1 MILSVI
7 IPAYNVE
14 QTLRRC
20 VESVVSQKVEDME
33 VIIVNDGSRDGTEV
47 TAKDLAEEFDCV
59 KLITQPNGG
68 LSDARNSGINI
79 AQGEY
84 ITFVDSDDYL
94 SGDVYPSLIAL
105 LDENSGCDVLEY
117 SFMQISEEE
126 GLSCTTLPQNT
137 YTDFR
142 DYWLH
147 GHAYRHTYAWN
158 KIFRRKI
165 FFEGEHPL
173 LRFAKGK
180 VFEDIFFM
188 SELLR
193 LKPRIMTVPTGNY
206 IYRKNPK
213 GITCTAG
220 GKELAQLL
228 EAHIRIAKSL
238 GLSFMQENRSKRR
251 LPQEEEECYM
261 AAANIQIYVCRQTGA
276 KPILPS
282 AIPTIRLRDL
292 RSPKKLIKKLLLRM
306 GGIEKLCHCQDTF
319 QPTLT
324 S

>member
-1 MILSVI
+1 MKLSVI

-14 QTLRRC
+14 HTLRRC
-20 VESVVSQKVEDME
+20 VESVISQRVEGME
-33 VIIVNDGSRDGTEV
+33 VIIVNDGSKDGTEKA
-47 TAKDLAEEFDCV
+47 AKDLAEEFECV
-59 KLITQPNGG
+59 KFITQPNGG

-94 SGDVYPSLIAL
+94 DGDVFPPLIAI
-105 LDENSGCDVLEY
+105 LDENSDCDVLEY
-117 SFMQISEEE
+117 SFRQVSEDKV
-126 GLSCTTLPQNT
+126 LSCTTLPLAT

-158 KIFRRKI
+158 KVFRRRI
-165 FFEGEHPL
+165 FFEGEQPL

-188 SELLR
+188 AELLR
-193 LKPRIMTVPTGNY
+193 LKPRIMTVPIGNY
-206 IYRKNPK
+206 IYKQNPK

-228 EAHIRIAKSL
+228 EAHIIIAKSL
-238 GLSFMQENRSKRR
+238 NLSFMQENSNKCR
-251 LPQEEEECYM
+251 LPLEEEEYYM
-261 AAANIQIYVCRQTGA
+261 TAANIQISVCRQTGT

-282 AIPTIRLRDL
+282 AVPTVRLHDL
-292 RSPKKLIKKLLLRM
+292 RSPKKLIKKLLLKT
-306 GGIEKLCHCQDTF
+306 GGIEKLCRC
-319 QPTLT
+319 
-324 S
+324 